1 MNTAQSIK
9 EKGYALLPQLVSARS
24 TYDFRNE
31 ICSSGAGSYLY
42 FSDRD
47 LLLTAQ
53 EIILPIIAA
62 PEVLSTAE
70 SIMGPFVQLDSI
82 SLACLPKHSKCEISW
97 HRDPY
102 GNFPRGTEFQR
113 PLALNLLVYLQD
125 LDNDVGP
132 LRVIPGS
139 HRSPLK
145 ISITERNQ
153 PHPLEELI
161 FAKAG
166 DGVLIHNNLIHSRS
180 QNKSHTDR
188 AHISIIYNLS
198 CMKSMLNTSSP
209 HVKEIIEQLEK
220 IGDPRL
226 LRLFGFDNHSVTRYN
241 AGFLIEDEEQWQQW
255 RDSERGEYI

>member
-1 MNTAQSIK
+1 MKAAQSIK
-9 EKGYALLPQLVSARS
+9 DKGYVILPNLMPTTSVYELRNKIRNSSAG
-24 TYDFRNE
+24 E
-31 ICSSGAGSYLY
+31 HLY
-42 FSDRD
+42 FYDKD
-47 LLLTAQ
+47 LLLTNP

-62 PEVLSTAE
+62 PEILSAAE
-70 SIMGPFVQLDSI
+70 SVMGPFVQIDSI
-82 SLACLPKHSKCEISW
+82 SLVCLPKHSKCEISW

-102 GNFPRGTEFQR
+102 GNFPRGAEFQR

-132 LRVIPGS
+132 LRVITGS

-145 ISITERNQ
+145 IGNTERNQ
-153 PHPLEELI
+153 PHVLEELV

-180 QNKSHTDR
+180 QNKSNTDR

-209 HVKEIIEQLEK
+209 HIKEIISQLEK
-220 IGDPRL
+220 MGDPRL
-226 LRLFGFDNHSVTRYN
+226 LRLFGIDSKSNARYN
-241 AGFLIEDEEQWQQW
+241 SGFLIEDEEQWQHW
-255 RDSERGEYI
+255 RDSERGEYT